1 MWKNIAQAL
10 GLNIPEQQLDSI
22 SPVLD
27 TLWTQ
32 TRSAL
37 DRDLS
42 HLDPALT
49 FHPNLGAEQ

>member
-10 GLNIPEQQLDSI
+10 SLNIPEQQLDAI

-27 TLWTQ
+27 SLWAE
-32 TRSAL
+32 TRRAL

-42 HLDPALT
+42 RIDPALT
-49 FHPNLGAEQ
+49 FHPDLGGEA

>member
-10 GLNIPEQQLDSI
+10 GLSIPEQQLEAI

-27 TLWTQ
+27 SLWSQ
-32 TRSAL
+32 TRQAL

-42 HLDPALT
+42 RVDPALT
-49 FHPNLGAEQ
+49 FHPDLGGEA